1 MTYPAPFPRLC
12 SYSWWVTAGPQ
23 SRLRLFGLVRG
34 QQALVRDRRYL
45 LVTCQLRVVDP
56 AKALLRCVLQAEQV
70 IQRLLTVS
78 DNSTNHPTEEPLS
91 LAGFQPRL
99 LSRKTIVAAAF

>member
-23 SRLRLFGLVRG
+23 SQLRLFGLVRG

-45 LVTCQLRVVDP
+45 LVTCQLRRSGP
-56 AKALLRCVLQAEQV
+56 RQSLIEMCV
-70 IQRLLTVS
+70 T
-78 DNSTNHPTEEPLS
+78 
-91 LAGFQPRL
+91 
-99 LSRKTIVAAAF
+99 SRASNPEAAHCIG